1 MLTLSHGNAALALAA
16 TAALA
21 WTIGFVL
28 GALI

>member
-1 MLTLSHGNAALALAA
+1 MLILSHGNAALAFAA

-21 WTIGFVL
+21 WTIGFAF